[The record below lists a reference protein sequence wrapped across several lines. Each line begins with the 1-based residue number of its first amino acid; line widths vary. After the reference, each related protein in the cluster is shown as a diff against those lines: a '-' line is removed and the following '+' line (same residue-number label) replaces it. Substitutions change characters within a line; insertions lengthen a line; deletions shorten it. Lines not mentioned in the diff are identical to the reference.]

1 MQISFP
7 LIFCMDAELSSSKFL
22 PLNSIEEHVEIVV
35 LCFGR
40 SWQMDMAVTDLPEPD
55 SPTNPKI

>member
-1 MQISFP
+1 
-7 LIFCMDAELSSSKFL
+7 MDEELNSSKFL
-22 PLNSIEEHVEIVV
+22 PLNSIEEYAEIVL